1 MSEIVLP
8 DFGLVLLF
16 GESTEFAQR
25 WFSAALVDS
34 FDEVVTQLASRRL
47 TAIDANKLAK
57 IDLKYLGRVATDS
70 YARVYVIA
78 IGSNGAELA
87 KRTGS
92 MAVMDWFGLP
102 SAEGA
107 HLRFEPLATD
117 RRGEMGPFDIIGD
130 IHGCADEL
138 VELLGLLGYQIALT
152 GAGTERFATVTASP
166 GRRAFFVG
174 DLIDRGPDGPDV
186 MRIVMAMVQA
196 GHALCVAGN
205 HDTAFGRWLEGHK
218 TTLNHGLEA
227 TARQFSLESPQF
239 RDSVLTF
246 IDGLKAHLWVDG
258 GRLAIAHAGVKQ
270 SMLGRSSGKV
280 RAFALY
286 GDTEPKKSPDG
297 LPSRYHWA
305 LDDHGETAVVYGHT
319 PVAEA
324 AWVNNTLCVDTGCC
338 YGGKLT
344 AVRWPEREIVS
355 VQARANYAVLGRALG
370 HPPRRPK
377 RD

>member
-8 DFGLVLLF
+8 NFGLVLLF
-16 GESTEFAQR
+16 GD
-25 WFSAALVDS
+25 SAELAGRYFNTAMVDS
-34 FDEVVTQLASRRL
+34 FDDVVTELASRRL
-47 TAIDANKLAK
+47 AVVDANKLAK
-57 IDLKYLGRVATDS
+57 VDLKYLGRVAADTH
-70 YARVYVIA
+70 ARVYVIA
-78 IGSNGAELA
+78 VGDTGAELA

-92 MAVMDWFGLP
+92 MAVMDLFVVPPGSPLQV
-102 SAEGA
+102 
-107 HLRFEPLATD
+107 RFRPVATD
-117 RRGEMGPFDIIGD
+117 RRDEMGPFDIIGD
-130 IHGCADEL
+130 VHACVDEL
-138 VELLGLLGYQIALT
+138 VELLGVLGYQVTLT
-152 GAGTERFATVTASP
+152 GEGDARRVSVTADH
-166 GRRAFFVG
+166 GRRAFFAG
-174 DLIDRGPDGPDV
+174 DLVDRGPGGPDV
-186 MRIVMAMVQA
+186 MRIVMAMVEG

-205 HDTAFGRWLEGHK
+205 HDTAFARWLEGHK

-258 GRLAIAHAGVKQ
+258 GRLAVAHAGVKQ

-286 GDTEPKKSPDG
+286 GDTEPKKSADG

-305 LDDHGETAVVYGHT
+305 LDDHGDTAVVYGHT
-319 PVAEA
+319 PVAEV
-324 AWVNNTLCVDTGCC
+324 AWVNNTLCIDTGCC
-338 YGGKLT
+338 FGGKLT

-355 VQARANYAVLGRALG
+355 VPARAKYAVLGRAFG

>member
-1 MSEIVLP
+1 MNEIALP

-16 GESTEFAQR
+16 GDTAELSQR
-25 WFSAALVDS
+25 WFSAAIVDS
-34 FDEVVTQLASRRL
+34 ADEVGTQLAGRRL
-47 TAIDANKLAK
+47 TALDANALTKT
-57 IDLKYLGRVATDS
+57 DLKYLGRMAIDT

-78 IGSNGAELA
+78 VGTDGAELA
-87 KRTGS
+87 KRNGS
-92 MAVMDWFGLP
+92 MAIMETFAVASGKAAQISFQP
-102 SAEGA
+102 VS
-107 HLRFEPLATD
+107 TD
-117 RRGEMGPFDIIGD
+117 RRSETGPYDIIGD
-130 IHGCADEL
+130 VHGCVDEL
-138 VELLGLLGYQIALT
+138 IELLGVLGYHVMLQGQGELRTAH
-152 GAGTERFATVTASP
+152 VTTTH

-174 DLIDRGPDGPDV
+174 DLVDRGPGSPDV
-186 MRIVMAMVQA
+186 LRIVMEMVARGQ
-196 GHALCVAGN
+196 ALCVAGN

-218 TTLNHGLEA
+218 TQLNHGLEA

-239 RDSVLTF
+239 RDTVLTF

-258 GRLAIAHAGVKQ
+258 GKLAVAHAGIRQ

-297 LPSRYHWA
+297 LPTRYHWA

-319 PVAEA
+319 PVAEV
-324 AWVNNTLCVDTGCC
+324 AWVNNTLCIDTGCC
-338 YGGKLT
+338 FGGKLT

-355 VQARANYAVLGRALG
+355 VPARANYAILGRAFG
-370 HPPRRPK
+370 HPPQRPM

>member
-1 MSEIVLP
+1 MIEIVLP

-16 GESTEFAQR
+16 GDTGELAQR
-25 WFSAALVDS
+25 CFGSAMVHSLDG
-34 FDEVVTQLASRRL
+34 VVNQLASRRL
-47 TAIDANKLAK
+47 TVLNGNELAK
-57 IDLKYLGRVATDS
+57 TDLKYLGRIAADT

-78 IGSNGAELA
+78 AGCNGTELA

-92 MAVMDWFGLP
+92 MAVMDTFVAP
-102 SAEGA
+102 SPGEVQV
-107 HLRFEPLATD
+107 RFQPVSTD
-117 RRGEMGPFDIIGD
+117 RRTQMGPFDIIGD
-130 IHGCADEL
+130 VHGCVDEL
-138 VELLGLLGYQIALT
+138 TELLGLLGYHVCLCGEGNERIA
-152 GAGTERFATVTASP
+152 RITASH

-174 DLIDRGPDGPDV
+174 DLVDRGPGGPDV
-186 MRIVMAMVQA
+186 LRIVMEMVA
-196 GHALCVAGN
+196 SGHALCVAGN
-205 HDTAFGRWLEGHK
+205 HDVAFSRWLEGHK

-258 GRLAIAHAGVKQ
+258 GKLAVAHAGVRQ

-286 GDTEPKKSPDG
+286 GDTDPKGSPGG
-297 LPSRYHWA
+297 LPTRYHWA
-305 LDDHGETAVVYGHT
+305 LDDHGDTAVVYGHT
-319 PVAEA
+319 PVAEVA
-324 AWVNNTLCVDTGCC
+324 FVNNTLCVDTGCC
-338 YGGKLT
+338 FGGRLT

-355 VQARANYAVLGRALG
+355 VAARAKYAVLGRPFG